1 MPRTR
6 LHPDVTYKGR
16 VFSGW
21 RFYYHKILELRTITF
36 LAILFLIFIL
46 LNGVFGVLYFS
57 TGTLSLDKAASFM
70 DYFYFSVVTFA
81 SVGYGDVLPVGFGK
95 IIVVV
100 EVFCGIL
107 FMGTVTGLIFTRFVK
122 TPSPFVWSD
131 PVVINK
137 KGNNAYLQVR
147 VTNIIGN
154 DVIDAVPQLFLQ
166 KIETGPAGTVE
177 RKLIPLV
184 LEQTML
190 PIVAFSWIISH
201 RINENSPVSH
211 WALGKVEQGER
222 IVAFIHG
229 HDATIGRSVYSY
241 TRWHTESL
249 IEGEFDNVIISYTE
263 SEDLRASVVLDLDRI
278 DSVIT
283 MAK

>member
-21 RFYYHKILELRTITF
+21 RFYYHKILELRTVVF
-36 LAILFLIFIL
+36 LVILFFIFIL
-46 LNGVFGVLYFS
+46 LNGAFGVLYYAS
-57 TGTLSLDKAASFM
+57 GTLSLDKAASFL

-81 SVGYGDVLPVGFGK
+81 SVGYGDVLPVGIGK

-131 PVVINK
+131 PLVINK
-137 KGNNAYLQVR
+137 KGKEIYLQAR

-154 DVIDAVPQLFLQ
+154 DVIETVPQLFLQ
-166 KIETGPAGTVE
+166 KIETGPDGTVE
-177 RKLIPLV
+177 RKLVPLV

-190 PIVAFSWIISH
+190 PIVAFSWVISH
-201 RINENSPVSH
+201 RMNKKSPVAH
-211 WALGKVEQGER
+211 WAQGRFEPGER
-222 IVAFIHG
+222 IVAYIHG

-241 TRWHTESL
+241 TRWHAESL
-249 IEGEFDNVIISYTE
+249 VKGEFDNIMVSYTE
-263 SEDLRASVVLDLDRI
+263 SGDLRASVVLDLDRI
-278 DSVIT
+278 DSVI
-283 MAK
+283 ARVK

>member
-6 LHPDVTYKGR
+6 LHPEVTYKGS

-36 LAILFLIFIL
+36 LAILFVAFIL
-46 LNGVFGVLYFS
+46 LNAAFGFFYYTSGSL
-57 TGTLSLDKAASFM
+57 TLDKTAFFL

-81 SVGYGDVLPVGFGK
+81 SVGYGDVLPVGIGK
-95 IIVVV
+95 IIVVF

-137 KGNNAYLQVR
+137 TENKTFLQVR

-177 RKLIPLV
+177 RKLMPLL
-184 LEQTML
+184 LEQTMQ
-190 PIVAFSWIISH
+190 PIVAFSWVISH
-201 RINENSPVSH
+201 RIDENSPVYH
-211 WALGKVEQGER
+211 WSQGKIEQGER

-241 TRWHTESL
+241 TRWHAENL
-249 IEGEFDNVIISYTE
+249 LEGEFDNVMISYTE
-263 SEDLRASVVLDLDRI
+263 SGDLRASVVLDLDRI

-283 MAK
+283 RAK